1 MGYCIIHAIFAP
13 RGKDIYNISRKAKV
27 VRVDGIL
34 QRKLS
39 RIKCQKQNY
48 LQRNLESF
56 SLTLSHVLRIPVT
69 QYVNSFVLK
78 MCQDYDTLPLLLFQ
92 QVISAGGRNA
102 NINTL

>member
-1 MGYCIIHAIFAP
+1 M
-13 RGKDIYNISRKAKV
+13 
-27 VRVDGIL
+27 RVDGIL

-69 QYVNSFVLK
+69 QYVNSLVLK

-102 NINTL
+102 NINTIPWQK